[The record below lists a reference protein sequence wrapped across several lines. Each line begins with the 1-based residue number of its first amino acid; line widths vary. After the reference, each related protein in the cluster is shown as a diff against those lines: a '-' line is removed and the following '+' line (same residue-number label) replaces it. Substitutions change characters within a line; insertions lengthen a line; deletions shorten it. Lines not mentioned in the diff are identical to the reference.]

1 MKMLLSTKITVDP
14 RGPRLDNPLGSAS
27 YALPIPAPFP
37 YPGHDNYG
45 KSASWHRH
53 QVQTV
58 RWRLY
63 QIAGKIVF
71 HGGQVFLKVRRA
83 LCQLFT
89 DIRLRIGEFATT

>member
-1 MKMLLSTKITVDP
+1 MVQSEGGVQRKPDQGGEDRPLSP
-14 RGPRLDNPLGSAS
+14 
-27 YALPIPAPFP
+27 
-37 YPGHDNYG
+37 
-45 KSASWHRH
+45 SWHRH
-53 QVQTV
+53 QVETV

-89 DIRLRIGEFATT
+89 DIRLRIWEFATT